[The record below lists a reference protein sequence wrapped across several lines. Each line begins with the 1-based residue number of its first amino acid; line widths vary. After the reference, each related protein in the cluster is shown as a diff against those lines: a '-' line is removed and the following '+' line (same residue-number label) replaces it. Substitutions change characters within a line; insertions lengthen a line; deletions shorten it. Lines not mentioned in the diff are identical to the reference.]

1 MGEGKIEVGRWENW
15 QEGKDAE
22 IGSGD
27 HSTEK
32 RTGKAGSSPK
42 QGLLGKN
49 GEVGEFI
56 RSGGSGEI
64 GEGKRLSE
72 VAGGELGT
80 KIGMEGMDVRRP
92 RGGGGGLGMTASR
105 RRIGG
110 EARQWRRLRRWRH
123 DGVRRWWQL

>member
-1 MGEGKIEVGRWENW
+1 MEVGRWENW

-27 HSTEK
+27 LSTEK

-49 GEVGEFI
+49 GEVGEFTG
-56 RSGGSGEI
+56 SGGSGEI

-80 KIGMEGMDVRRP
+80 KIGMEEMVMRRP

-105 RRIGG
+105 RRVGG
-110 EARQWRRLRRWRH
+110 EAQQWRLLRQWRRLGD
-123 DGVRRWWQL
+123 DGVAKKGRR